1 MPDFLLL
8 LHQSPNKFQDLSPEE
23 IQKLITKYKTWR
35 EDLVRRNK
43 IRAGHKLTDDVGRRL
58 RIQGEKVSVTEGPFS
73 ESQEVLGGFFAVEA
87 ADYDEAVEIARTC
100 PHLTGGQW
108 IEVRQVDYSLEN
120 QDNLWMIVPKT

>member
-8 LHQSPNKFQDLSPEE
+8 LHQSPAKFHDLSPEE
-23 IQKLITKYKTWR
+23 IQKIITKYKAWR
-35 EDLVRRNK
+35 EDLVGRNK
-43 IRAGHKLTDDVGRRL
+43 IRGGQKLTDDVGRRL

-87 ADYDEAVEIARTC
+87 ADYDEAVDIARTC

-108 IEVRQVDYSLEN
+108 IEVRQVDVLR
-120 QDNLWMIVPKT
+120 